1 MVNRDKERRVQHGFL
16 TMTTKKLLTVSFFK
30 HLTYNISQDIKFKVQ
45 KYDMVMEITIV
56 IIVYSICRIGAQ

>member
-1 MVNRDKERRVQHGFL
+1 MVNHDEERRIQHGFL
-16 TMTTKKLLTVSFFK
+16 TRTTKKLLTVSFFK
-30 HLTYNISQDIKFKVQ
+30 HLIYNISQDVKFKVQ

>member
-1 MVNRDKERRVQHGFL
+1 MVNRDKERRIQHGFL

-30 HLTYNISQDIKFKVQ
+30 QLTYNISQDIKFKVQ

>member
-1 MVNRDKERRVQHGFL
+1 MVNHDKERRIQHGFL
-16 TMTTKKLLTVSFFK
+16 TGTTKKLLTVSFFK
-30 HLTYNISQDIKFKVQ
+30 HLIYNISQDIKFKVQ